1 MRRKIKPSG
10 IIFFV
15 IILLLVLVL
24 CYSGLRLLEPTVF
37 QQEGGA
43 ITSGKTIERNGVE
56 YFPRQDITTV
66 LLAGIDEDGPVA
78 DSGSYNNPGESDM
91 VTLLIFDHTLE
102 QIHMLSLNRD
112 TMMNIPVLGI
122 GGKPAGSIYGQ
133 LALAHT
139 YGSGLQDSC
148 ENLRTTVSEF
158 LYGIN
163 VDYYVVMNMDGIG
176 ILNDAVGGVTVE
188 VTEDFSQV
196 DSTIPVGTVTLR
208 GQQAMTYVRSRRGVG
223 DQMNLT
229 RMERQ
234 KQYMQGFMEQLGK
247 KVKDTGF
254 ILDTYQQVA
263 PYMVT
268 DCTSTVISSLA
279 DRYGHYPL
287 GQILTP
293 EGENVS
299 GKQYLEYH
307 VDEEALDKLIVELL
321 YAPK

>member
-1 MRRKIKPSG
+1 MKKRSSG
-10 IIFFV
+10 KDFFFPCIV
-15 IILLLVLVL
+15 LVLVL
-24 CYSGLRLLEPTVF
+24 MILISGLRILESTVF
-37 QQEGGA
+37 HKGTDPTIA
-43 ITSGKTIERNGVE
+43 TRTIERNGIK
-56 YFPRQDITTV
+56 YYPRQDITV
-66 LLAGIDEDGPVA
+66 VMLLGIDQTGPVA
-78 DSGSYNNPGESDM
+78 PSGSYNNLGASD
-91 VTLLIFDHTLE
+91 VVSLLIFDETNQQTRILC
-102 QIHMLSLNRD
+102 LNRD
-112 TMMNIPVLGI
+112 TMLEMPILGM
-122 GGKPAGSIYGQ
+122 GGKKVGTTIQQ
-133 LALAHT
+133 LALAHS
-139 YGSGLQDSC
+139 YGSGMEDSC
-148 ENLRTTVSEF
+148 ENVRDTVSDF
-158 LYGIN
+158 LYGLKI
-163 VDYYVVMNMDGIG
+163 DYYISLNMDAIAL
-176 ILNDAVGGVTVE
+176 LNDAVGGVTVE
-188 VTEDFSQV
+188 VTEDFSAV
-196 DSTIPVGTVTLR
+196 DPTIPMGTVTLR

-234 KQYMQGFMEQLGK
+234 KHYMQGFMEQLGK